1 MEKKA
6 IKFEQRNNNDMRH
19 KETNGKIVGINLTK
33 QVITLNVNGLST
45 SIRRQRYKINKWD
58 PPTCCL

>member
-1 MEKKA
+1 MQKKA

-19 KETNGKIVGINLTK
+19 KETNRKIVGINLTK

-45 SIRRQRYKINKWD
+45 SVRRQRYKINKWD
-58 PPTCCL
+58 PTTCRL